1 MGFGGETSHDC
12 NRQCIHYECR
22 NMTHIQ
28 CFAQHLNLASQKALQ
43 LPAVE
48 WLLSRIRLVTSFFRC
63 STIASHQLKHKQDL
77 LQLPKHRLITD
88 VVTKWNSSHDIRFLE
103 QLAIYA
109 ALLSTEV
116 RKSEKDVF
124 TPNET
129 DITCAEE
136 VLKALKPMKNATLVM
151 PLVISH
157 SVMGNNKRSSY
168 KCNYSLL

>member
-1 MGFGGETSHDC
+1 MHPLWMSQHDPYTMFC
-12 NRQCIHYECR
+12 AAPESCLTE
-22 NMTHIQ
+22 
-28 CFAQHLNLASQKALQ
+28 
-43 LPAVE
+43 
-48 WLLSRIRLVTSFFRC
+48 
-63 STIASHQLKHKQDL
+63 STAIASSWVTTQQDQTSYKLFQMQHHSQPPAKTQQDL

-168 KCNYSLL
+168 ECNYSLL